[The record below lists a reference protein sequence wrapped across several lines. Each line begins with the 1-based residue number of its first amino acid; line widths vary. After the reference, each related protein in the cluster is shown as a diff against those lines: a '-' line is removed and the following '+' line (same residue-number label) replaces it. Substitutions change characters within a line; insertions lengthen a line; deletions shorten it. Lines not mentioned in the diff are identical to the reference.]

1 MKKWISAA
9 RPRTLPLAVSGI
21 LMGAMPLAGHSWDIQ
36 GTILAILTAS
46 MLQILSNLANDL
58 GDFQNGADQVRSV
71 GPSRAVQSGEITV
84 SQMKMA
90 IIWMMI
96 LSLLLG
102 SLLIYQTL
110 LVNNRWGDF
119 WIMLGIGV
127 SAIIAAYTYTA
138 GPRPYGYIGLG
149 DLSVFLFF
157 GVVGVI
163 GTHFVLYD
171 QISTLLLPRVL
182 FVGGMS
188 VAVLHLNNM
197 RDMDD
202 DARAGK
208 HTLAL
213 RLGWK
218 GSKRYLIGLFLM
230 ASISLLLLDK
240 TSWAQWFSLLPC
252 LLLGISAWSIISE
265 NQPSRLDPFLKKF
278 ALACFFTVV
287 LLIVTSFL

>member
-1 MKKWISAA
+1 M
-9 RPRTLPLAVSGI
+9 
-21 LMGAMPLAGHSWDIQ
+21 
-36 GTILAILTAS
+36 
-46 MLQILSNLANDL
+46 
-58 GDFQNGADQVRSV
+58 
-71 GPSRAVQSGEITV
+71 
-84 SQMKMA
+84 
-90 IIWMMI
+90 
-96 LSLLLG
+96 
-102 SLLIYQTL
+102 
-110 LVNNRWGDF
+110 
-119 WIMLGIGV
+119 
-127 SAIIAAYTYTA
+127 
-138 GPRPYGYIGLG
+138 
-149 DLSVFLFF
+149 FLFF
-157 GVVGVI
+157 GVVGVM

-171 QISTLLLPRVL
+171 QINTLLLPRVL
-182 FVGGMS
+182 FIGGMS

-202 DARAGK
+202 DAKAGK

-230 ASISLLLLDK
+230 TSVSLLMLDK

-278 ALACFFTVV
+278 ALACFFTVI

>member
-9 RPRTLPLAVSGI
+9 RPRTLPLAISGI
-21 LMGAMPLAGHSWDIQ
+21 LMGAMPLAGNSWNIQ

-58 GDFQNGADQVRSV
+58 GDFQNGADQVRNV

-90 IIWMMI
+90 IIWMMV

-102 SLLIYQTL
+102 SILIYQTL

-119 WIMLGIGV
+119 WIMLGIGI

-157 GVVGVI
+157 GVVGVM

-171 QISTLLLPRVL
+171 QINTLLLPRVL
-182 FVGGMS
+182 FIGGMS

-202 DARAGK
+202 DAKAGK

-230 ASISLLLLDK
+230 TSVSLLMLDK

-278 ALACFFTVV
+278 ALACFFTVI

>member
-1 MKKWISAA
+1 MKKWVSAA

-21 LMGAMPLAGHSWDIQ
+21 LMGAMPLSESSWNIQ

-71 GPSRAVQSGEITV
+71 GPSRAVQSGEISV
-84 SQMKMA
+84 AQMKIA
-90 IIWMMI
+90 ILWMI
-96 LSLLLG
+96 ALSLLLG
-102 SLLIYQTL
+102 SMLIYQTL
-110 LVNNRWGDF
+110 LVNDRWGDF
-119 WIMLGIGV
+119 WMMLGIGV
-127 SAIIAAYTYTA
+127 AAIIAAYTYTA
-138 GPRPYGYIGLG
+138 GPRPYGYVGLG
-149 DLSVFLFF
+149 DLSVFIFF
-157 GVVGVI
+157 GWVGVG
-163 GTHFVLYD
+163 GTHFVLYNH
-171 QISTLLLPRVL
+171 ISIDLLPRVL
-182 FVGGMS
+182 FIGSMA

-218 GSKRYLIGLFLM
+218 GSKRYLIALFIT
-230 ASISLLLLDK
+230 ACISLLFLEK
-240 TSWAQWFSLLPC
+240 SSWIQWFSILPC
-252 LLLGISAWSIISE
+252 LLLGANAWSIIEE

-278 ALACFFTVV
+278 ALACFFTVI